1 MGTLIVSKLKLRW
14 LFRLIQV
21 VSYLM
26 GPVES
31 SIHGVAVLSLENV
44 IRSFV
49 SIPKQDTFFNNNRN
63 I

>member
-1 MGTLIVSKLKLRW
+1 
-14 LFRLIQV
+14 
-21 VSYLM
+21 M

-44 IRSFV
+44 IMRSFV
-49 SIPKQDTFFNNNRN
+49 SIPKQDTLFNNHRN